1 MNPADETYRAARL
14 VLALRRAG
22 VNHQRLVEL
31 IETTPRLVFVPRA
44 FAASAWD
51 DVELPIDCGQN
62 LTSPLM
68 AGVMIQALDPASHHR
83 VLEVGCGSGYC
94 TALLSRLAGGVYSMD
109 RYRTLLTRAS
119 ETLAGLGVTNVTM
132 ALGDGRLGWPQE
144 APFDRIIVMGA
155 IEDDPGPLLAQLAA
169 PGLAVAPVIRGGDQK
184 LIRFERAGDGA
195 LSETVLARTRF
206 LPLQPGLAR
215 EL

>member
-1 MNPADETYRAARL
+1 MGFSKEWNDTYASNAHLSIWPWSDVVSLVHRHCKRTLAAGG
-14 VLALRRAG
+14 A
-22 VNHQRLVEL
+22 
-31 IETTPRLVFVPRA
+31 
-44 FAASAWD
+44 
-51 DVELPIDCGQN
+51 
-62 LTSPLM
+62 
-68 AGVMIQALDPASHHR
+68 